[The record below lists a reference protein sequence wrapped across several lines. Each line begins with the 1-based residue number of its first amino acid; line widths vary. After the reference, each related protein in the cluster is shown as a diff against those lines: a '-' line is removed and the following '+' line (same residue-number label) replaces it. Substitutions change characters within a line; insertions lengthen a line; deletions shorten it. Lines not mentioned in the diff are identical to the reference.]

1 MSDVPMPQGLS
12 QEAVAEWL
20 RGRQSAWPVEVYPN
34 TDRVSGGYFHR
45 EGLDAWL
52 ARAVLALVEAK
63 VREGVA
69 HPRERVVAQSC
80 GCCSDVVEI
89 TPDEIVARV
98 MNKEAPRV

>member
-1 MSDVPMPQGLS
+1 MSDVPMPRDLTE
-12 QEAVAEWL
+12 EAVARWVASTRAQGFDGPSGL
-20 RGRQSAWPVEVYPN
+20 LVLGS
-34 TDRVSGGYFHR
+34 DRNI
-45 EGLDAWL
+45 
-52 ARAVLALVEAK
+52 ARAVLAWCEAK

-98 MNKEAPRV
+98 MNKEAANG